1 MAQET
6 MRDRE
11 AVMGAA
17 GGAIR
22 NAIAETPHDARGGM
36 PAHRELT
43 LGAKN
48 GGNAEKGAAK
58 VSSRGKGHRVVAD
71 GRPDGVCDGGSSTG
85 ATLWLDCQSG
95 IAGDML
101 VAALIDVAEDPAGAE
116 RAVREVLASLP
127 VEGFAVEVSRVYKA
141 GIACRDFNVM
151 LDAAHENHDHDMEYL
166 HGSCGEALA
175 ARSACDH
182 APHEHAH
189 EHAHEHRGLAEVEAL
204 IAAASMT
211 PAARAIAL
219 RAFRIL
225 ASAEAAAHGT
235 TIDQVH
241 FHEVGAVDSI
251 VDIISAAVLFDYLH
265 IERVIVPQLVDGHGT
280 VRCQHGIIPVPVPA
294 TLNICRE
301 HGLPLGVCD
310 VEGEL
315 VTPTGAALVAAVATG
330 FELPERSVVCCV
342 GLGAGKRSYSRPSIL
357 RASLIEPLDG
367 CSGSELRSF
376 SMSGGAESDSMSAVL
391 DERESG
397 CAWSRRPVA
406 PHSAELTA
414 PTSVVKLECDI
425 DDATGEEL
433 GYVAELLLEAGAR
446 EVHWLPIFTKKGR
459 PAYQL
464 QVVCVPEDVA
474 HMESVIFCETPT
486 LGVRRVPMERTVLKR
501 RRLTVETP
509 YGSIRCK
516 VAELPDGSTR
526 IAPEYEDCR
535 AAARTF
541 DVPLREVMAAAR
553 EAVPL

>member
-1 MAQET
+1 
-6 MRDRE
+6 
-11 AVMGAA
+11 
-17 GGAIR
+17 
-22 NAIAETPHDARGGM
+22 
-36 PAHRELT
+36 
-43 LGAKN
+43 
-48 GGNAEKGAAK
+48 
-58 VSSRGKGHRVVAD
+58 
-71 GRPDGVCDGGSSTG
+71 
-85 ATLWLDCQSG
+85 
-95 IAGDML
+95 
-101 VAALIDVAEDPAGAE
+101 
-116 RAVREVLASLP
+116 
-127 VEGFAVEVSRVYKA
+127 
-141 GIACRDFNVM
+141 
-151 LDAAHENHDHDMEYL
+151 
-166 HGSCGEALA
+166 
-175 ARSACDH
+175 
-182 APHEHAH
+182 
-189 EHAHEHRGLAEVEAL
+189 
-204 IAAASMT
+204 MT
-211 PAARAIAL
+211 PAARTIAL

-433 GYVAELLLEAGAR
+433 GYVAELLLEAGVR
-446 EVHWLPIFTKKGR
+446 EVHWLPTFTKKGR

-464 QVVCVPEDVA
+464 QVICVPEDVA

-526 IAPEYEDCR
+526 VAPEYEDCR